1 MDPSSHLAGR
11 SWLPGQ
17 DRVHGSDSSG
27 FRYRDGLGIILAYL
41 NQVCQNTVMTPVRSF
56 SPAVENYLKAI
67 YRLQTE
73 AGSPVTTNALGGWLG
88 VTASSASGMLKKL
101 DDLRLVIYVPSRGVL
116 LSEAGR
122 RAALGVVRRHRL
134 LEAFLAETLGL
145 SWDKV
150 HDEAEALEHALSP
163 GLCEVIAARLG
174 DPRTDPHGDPI
185 PTRDGRVAETPSQNL
200 GSLGPGQ
207 RGRVVRVSDRDP
219 EVLRFLTGRGIALGD
234 ILEVREVR
242 SGGGPRPPGAAADR
256 GGHRTVAGPLAR
268 SPGPRARQGLAAA
281 VAARG
286 SRDPC
291 HARGERRAEHDRL
304 RFRRRAV
311 RARVLRPAHPG
322 ALRDGL
328 HLPGDVH
335 ARRRGHPPRL
345 RRAGPAALRTGLGL
359 VRRRRSHP
367 DQPGHPRSRVRL
379 HPCRAGL
386 LPSQLRCG
394 RRARTGAGR
403 VHPQRRALLAL
414 GAHRARPGP
423 LQRPVP
429 AGGDPGKT
437 PRGSRG
443 EFP

>member
-11 SWLPGQ
+11 SWLPSQ

-73 AGSPVTTNALGGWLG
+73 ARSPVTTNALGGWLG

-163 GLCEVIAARLG
+163 GLGGVIE
-174 DPRTDPHGDPI
+174 P
-185 PTRDGRVAETPSQNL
+185 PTQNL

-234 ILEVREVR
+234 ILEVREVG
-242 SGGGPRPPGAAADR
+242 SGGAV
-256 GGHRTVAGPLAR
+256 TVQAR
-268 SPGPRARQGLAAA
+268 S
-281 VAARG
+281 
-286 SRDPC
+286 
-291 HARGERRAEHDRL
+291 
-304 RFRRRAV
+304 
-311 RARVLRPAHPG
+311 
-322 ALRDGL
+322 
-328 HLPGDVH
+328 
-335 ARRRGHPPRL
+335 
-345 RRAGPAALRTGLGL
+345 
-359 VRRRRSHP
+359 
-367 DQPGHPRSRVRL
+367 
-379 HPCRAGL
+379 
-386 LPSQLRCG
+386 
-394 RRARTGAGR
+394 
-403 VHPQRRALLAL
+403 
-414 GAHRARPGP
+414 GAHRLDARVTAAI
-423 LQRPVP
+423 RVE
-429 AGGDPGKT
+429 AGQ
-437 PRGSRG
+437 
-443 EFP
+443 